1 MLNLISWNVN
11 GIRAAQRK
19 GFLDWLSEASPDI
32 LCVQET
38 KAHPEQLDNILRQP
52 EGYHTYWA
60 SAEKKGYSGVGLYS
74 KTEPKSVQ
82 IGLGIEAYDREGRTI
97 VADYGDFVFIGAYF
111 PNGSRDHSRLPYK
124 MAYYADFLTY
134 CNDLRSQGKS
144 VIFCGDVN
152 TSHQEIDLARPRQ
165 NKKTTGFLPEERA
178 WIDDVVSQ
186 GYIDTFR
193 HMYPER
199 TGAYSWWSYI
209 GGARGRNVGWRL
221 DYFFVSPDLWPRVY
235 DAAIHPEVMG
245 SDHCPVSLTLKKEGK
260 N

>member
-11 GIRAAQRK
+11 GIRAGQRK
-19 GFLDWLSEASPDI
+19 GFLDWLSATSPDI

-38 KAHPEQLDNILRQP
+38 KAHPDQLDDELRQP

-60 SAEKKGYSGVGLYS
+60 SAEKKGYSGVALYS
-74 KTEPKSVQ
+74 KTEPLSVQ

-97 VADYGDFVFIGAYF
+97 VADYGEFVFIGAYF

-124 MAYYADFLTY
+124 MAYYADFLAF
-134 CNDLRSQGKS
+134 CEDLRAQGKS

-152 TSHQEIDLARPRQ
+152 TSHQEIDLARPKQ

-178 WIDDVVSQ
+178 WIDEVVAH

-199 TGAYSWWSYI
+199 EGAYSWWSYI
-209 GGARGRNVGWRL
+209 GGARSRNVGWRL
-221 DYFFVSPDLWPRVY
+221 DYFFVSPDLWPRVD
-235 DAAIHPEVMG
+235 DAQIHQEVLG
-245 SDHCPVSLTLKKEGK
+245 SDHCPVGLTLKAEG
-260 N
+260 